1 MKWSANMVNLDSATR
16 HTHID
21 GPDTSPAS
29 GVKDTLQ
36 GLVFFLPRG
45 AKVQV
50 VVLREHDQV
59 VLQVETLIFRL
70 IRHASQQERK
80 G

>member
-1 MKWSANMVNLDSATR
+1 MLSLDSAGR

-29 GVKDTLQ
+29 GLKDTLQ
-36 GLVFFLPRG
+36 GLVLVLPRG

-50 VVLREHDQV
+50 VVLCEHDQV
-59 VLQVETLIFRL
+59 VLQVETLVFRL
-70 IRHASQQERK
+70 IRQAS
-80 G
+80 